1 MRVCGFAEDS
11 PLRLQPHQD
20 GCNRRAPCYDRPGA
34 TKTPQIAVSAVWRA
48 QALMRRSERRLTAMI
63 SIGTQS
69 TDEPSY
75 YLAREVAA
83 KLRCSE
89 WWVKEQARNQRIP
102 YSWIGGSY
110 RFTAEHIEQIV
121 TLFERRPTGARA
133 ASVSDQTHA
142 RRPKPATSGQ
152 VVRLTARR
160 PRRARRAAS

>member
-1 MRVCGFAEDS
+1 VT
-11 PLRLQPHQD
+11 PHD
-20 GCNRRAPCYDRPGA
+20 GRSSA
-34 TKTPQIAVSAVWRA
+34 TKTPPCPLIGAGVDAAVRTG
-48 QALMRRSERRLTAMI
+48 ETTAMT
-63 SIGTQS
+63 SVGTQP

-110 RFTAEHIEQIV
+110 RFTAEHIRQIV
-121 TLFERRPTGARA
+121 ALFERRPTGDPA
-133 ASVSDQTHA
+133 ASVPDQPHA
-142 RRPKPATSGQ
+142 CRPKPTPNGQ

-160 PRRARRAAS
+160 PRRARRAS